1 MMTRAL
7 LYGWCG
13 WVALGLFSACGGK
26 ATPGAGAGDTSPMA
40 SPRAAGPAK
49 PGPAGPAA
57 EPEDKLADE
66 VLQCPR
72 LVYDRNTKQPIV
84 KMDQYVDLRI
94 ERGTFHM
101 RIRIPE
107 ATTDLSFEQCRRI
120 PRPADGA
127 AFPHVLECTTLEGY
141 GGGQFSIDAHLV
153 AMRAVVSRLVTP
165 GTDRHRTLAGIVERV
180 GREVPRRTIGFLVE
194 DRQVMEFLCYP

>member
-1 MMTRAL
+1 MTHRHL
-7 LYGWCG
+7 FHGLCCL
-13 WVALGLFSACGGK
+13 VALGFFPACGG
-26 ATPGAGAGDTSPMA
+26 PGEPGSGGTSPRT
-40 SPRAAGPAK
+40 SPRQAGPTK
-49 PGPAGPAA
+49 PAPAGPSA

-107 ATTDLSFEQCRRI
+107 ATTDLTFAQCRRI
-120 PRPADGA
+120 PRPAGGA
-127 AFPHVLECTTLEGY
+127 GGPHVLECSTLEGF
-141 GGGQFSIDAHLV
+141 GGVQFSIDAHLIQL
-153 AMRAVVSRLVTP
+153 RAQVSRLVSP
-165 GTDRHRTLAGIVERV
+165 GTGRHRTLEGIVTRV
-180 GREVPRRTIGFLVE
+180 GREVPRRTIEFLVD

>member
-1 MMTRAL
+1 MTHRDL
-7 LYGWCG
+7 IFGLSCL
-13 WVALGLFSACGGK
+13 VTLGGVQACGGK
-26 ATPGAGAGDTSPMA
+26 GTPGSGSGGTAPMA
-40 SPRAAGPAK
+40 SPRQADPAKPAPAGPAK
-49 PGPAGPAA
+49 

-94 ERGTFHM
+94 EGGTFHM
-101 RIRIPE
+101 RIRVPE
-107 ATTDLSFEQCRRI
+107 ATTDLSFAQCRRV

-127 AFPHVLECTTLEGY
+127 VVPHVLECTTLEGY
-141 GGGQFSIDAHLV
+141 GGVQFSIDAHLIHL
-153 AMRAVVSRLVTP
+153 RAQVSRLVSP
-165 GTDRHRTLAGIVERV
+165 GTDRHRTLAGITSRV
-180 GREVPRRTIGFLVE
+180 GREVPRRTIAFLVE